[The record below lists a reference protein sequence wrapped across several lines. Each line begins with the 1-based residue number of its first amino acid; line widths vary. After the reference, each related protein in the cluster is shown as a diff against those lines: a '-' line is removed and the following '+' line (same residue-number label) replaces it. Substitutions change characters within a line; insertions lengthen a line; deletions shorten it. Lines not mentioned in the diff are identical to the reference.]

1 MADDLTKPSN
11 EVLPILITKSNP
23 GFKLGMHTAVDYLN
37 LTPIVGEY
45 TTRSGNSL
53 SIIAIREVTYLYRVL
68 RINLNKRK
76 AYKVWFDYPE

>member
-11 EVLPILITKSNP
+11 EILPILITKSNP

-53 SIIAIREVTYLYRVL
+53 SIIAKEGSYLFIPGTSYQ
-68 RINLNKRK
+68 
-76 AYKVWFDYPE
+76 FE